1 MTAVIINGAL
11 RRRLP
16 IPRTEK
22 SDHAHPDR

>member
-16 IPRTEK
+16 IPHNEK
-22 SDHAHPDR
+22 SGHAHPDR